1 MRSAPPKTLGGYR
14 IQNFTPP
21 VTGGAPNNFPM
32 HLNRRAGNIPLFIRC
47 GACRA
52 LLELKM
58 LWPYVI
64 GTPENPRGV
73 ENVRTQNFANPFSQC
88 YTYRTRIINL
98 YFCIAGPIG
107 HFWN

>member
-14 IQNFTPP
+14 TQNFTPP

-47 GACRA
+47 GAYRA

-64 GTPENPRGV
+64 GTPKTLGGYRKFVLKILPTPFLSAIHIGRG
-73 ENVRTQNFANPFSQC
+73 
-88 YTYRTRIINL
+88 
-98 YFCIAGPIG
+98 
-107 HFWN
+107 

>member
-1 MRSAPPKTLGGYR
+1 MRSALPKTLGVYR
-14 IQNFTPP
+14 TPHFTPPP

-32 HLNRRAGNIPLFIRC
+32 HLNRRAGNISLFMRC
-47 GACRA
+47 GAYRA

-73 ENVRTQNFANPFSQC
+73 
-88 YTYRTRIINL
+88 
-98 YFCIAGPIG
+98 
-107 HFWN
+107 

>member
-14 IQNFTPP
+14 TQNFTPP

-47 GACRA
+47 GAYRA

-58 LWPYVI
+58 LRPYVI
-64 GTPENPRGV
+64 GTPENPRGY
-73 ENVRTQNFANPFSQC
+73 RMFILKILPTPFLSA
-88 YTYRTRIINL
+88 IH
-98 YFCIAGPIG
+98 IG
-107 HFWN
+107 RGK

>member
-32 HLNRRAGNIPLFIRC
+32 HLNRRPGNIPLFIRC

-73 ENVRTQNFANPFSQC
+73 ENVRTQNFANPFS
-88 YTYRTRIINL
+88 RSAIH
-98 YFCIAGPIG
+98 IG
-107 HFWN
+107 RG

>member
-14 IQNFTPP
+14 TQNFTPP

-47 GACRA
+47 GAYRA

-64 GTPENPRGV
+64 GTPKTLGGIERSYSKFCQPL
-73 ENVRTQNFANPFSQC
+73 SQC

>member
-21 VTGGAPNNFPM
+21 VTGGPQT
-32 HLNRRAGNIPLFIRC
+32 ISQCILFIRC
-47 GACRA
+47 GAYRA

-58 LWPYVI
+58 LWPYAI

-73 ENVRTQNFANPFSQC
+73 
-88 YTYRTRIINL
+88 
-98 YFCIAGPIG
+98 
-107 HFWN
+107 

>member
-14 IQNFTPP
+14 TQNVTPP

-47 GACRA
+47 GVYRA

-73 ENVRTQNFANPFSQC
+73 
-88 YTYRTRIINL
+88 
-98 YFCIAGPIG
+98 
-107 HFWN
+107 

>member
-1 MRSAPPKTLGGYR
+1 MRSAPPKTLGG
-14 IQNFTPP
+14 IEFKIVPPP

-47 GACRA
+47 GAYRA

-64 GTPENPRGV
+64 GTPENTRGV
-73 ENVRTQNFANPFSQC
+73 
-88 YTYRTRIINL
+88 
-98 YFCIAGPIG
+98 
-107 HFWN
+107 

>member
-1 MRSAPPKTLGGYR
+1 MRSAPPITLGGYR
-14 IQNFTPP
+14 SFELKILPP
-21 VTGGAPNNFPM
+21 PLLGGAPNNFPM

-47 GACRA
+47 GAYRA

-73 ENVRTQNFANPFSQC
+73 
-88 YTYRTRIINL
+88 
-98 YFCIAGPIG
+98 
-107 HFWN
+107 